1 MWSPLYIYLYII
13 CWIIIWAAVED
24 AVADGDCPQQ
34 QQQHDNYTTIE
45 ECFVMYVLDAGSRDS
60 MATAADDHD
69 HSWRQAFATTAVK
82 VLVYTSL
89 FAIITTKTAEICP
102 QTTFIEK
109 VSPLDLALNRAISLP
124 RLVLLLLMLMLRL
137 FVSPNGGDYNNIII
151 GKAAA
156 AKGDDGSLWCNF
168 FLWGITRDTN
178 NNIITVNAGK
188 DTHTSCPLAAATLKE
203 WRIER
208 FVPFHPPQVVPIR
221 SIR

>member
-1 MWSPLYIYLYII
+1 MLNNNLGCSWGCSGWWWLSPT
-13 CWIIIWAAVED
+13 AA
-24 AVADGDCPQQ
+24 ARQLHNHWRMFC
-34 QQQHDNYTTIE
+34 N
-45 ECFVMYVLDAGSRDS
+45 AGSRDS
-60 MATAADDHD
+60 MATAAADDHD

-89 FAIITTKTAEICP
+89 FAIITTITAEICP
-102 QTTFIEK
+102 RTTFIEK
-109 VSPLDLALNRAISLP
+109 VSPLDLALNCAISLP
-124 RLVLLLLMLMLRL
+124 RLVLFLLLLRL

-151 GKAAA
+151 RGKAAA

-178 NNIITVNAGK
+178 NIITVNAGK
-188 DTHTSCPLAAATLKE
+188 DTHTSCPLAALTLKE